1 MEKPSSTG
9 SVRKQSVRTVRRDT
23 RLSYQ
28 LEREDLAGPMTKSD
42 TLHFVTL
49 FFATVALGLSLCAM
63 IGPGWFEVYEKN
75 TETTDEAYSTTV
87 YKLWDLGKCSESE
100 IICFDS
106 EEKTSTLEFHLGIWV
121 FVVQLLLAAGICLV
135 FVNIIMQLLNTA
147 MSQRSQGIQNTSMI
161 IIGAAGCFFVMGS
174 GVGQYHA
181 LWKGP
186 LRDDEGNFMAVDTLP
201 CGLILLSV
209 ACCAACGVFTHVAS
223 HGAGAVSRETRFLYR
238 RKTLEVSAMMRPS
251 TTGRE
256 PGLDRIKN
264 LT

>member
-1 MEKPSSTG
+1 MVLGNLKLKGTCTGQERSLKEARTHIALFIKLVEKSSMTFAQMHILG
-9 SVRKQSVRTVRRDT
+9 SSCMIGRFAYTAQNMCACNV
-23 RLSYQ
+23 
-28 LEREDLAGPMTKSD
+28 AN
-42 TLHFVTL
+42 L
-49 FFATVALGLSLCAM
+49 FFFAPSGL
-63 IGPGWFEVYEKN
+63 
-75 TETTDEAYSTTV
+75 ET
-87 YKLWDLGKCSESE
+87 
-100 IICFDS
+100 
-106 EEKTSTLEFHLGIWV
+106 
-121 FVVQLLLAAGICLV
+121 
-135 FVNIIMQLLNTA
+135 
-147 MSQRSQGIQNTSMI
+147 
-161 IIGAAGCFFVMGS
+161 GCFFVMGS